1 MCSRRG
7 GELPSLV
14 LKVGHPRLVRPKFL
28 LYDGVKAG
36 ALSFDMARS
45 GPANAS
51 VSVVGR
57 NETQGG
63 ATRDAGAGAY
73 AVRRFQSGRGSI
85 LVGGVEAGS
94 ITAGRFSFSNGLE
107 AVETIRADGLI
118 EAVDETEATAE
129 DSVTVRF
136 SGADAFIEAGA
147 AETPVALRYRF
158 AMPGDNREPAP
169 VTPETIGDLMRFHGV
184 ADAFADLYTRPF
196 RELLVEGNGSGSAPS
211 GISATDPAT
220 AAGAGK
226 GTRPAPGEPGG

>member
-158 AMPGDNREPAP
+158 AMPGDNRFAMPGDNREPAP

-196 RELLVEGNGSGSAPS
+196 RELLVEG
-211 GISATDPAT
+211 
-220 AAGAGK
+220 K
-226 GTRPAPGEPGG
+226 GCICRAITVNRHP